1 MASISSSAVE
11 LEPHQLAVV
20 RRVLQDK
27 NPKYILADEVGLGK
41 TIEAGMVIREHALEA
56 TGHVSMLIAVPAP
69 LVSQWREE
77 LAERFQLKQ
86 LIIDASTALAGL
98 RQNEATEGIVIC
110 SHCDGCTLIERGF
123 TPSLIAVDEVHQIAS
138 WPWSGDKDERYDFN
152 LIAEGCRK
160 AHYVLLLTGT
170 LCMGMKGTS
179 CRCCTVL
186 IRKPTKWM
194 RPICKT
200 LPN

>member
-1 MASISSSAVE
+1 
-11 LEPHQLAVV
+11 
-20 RRVLQDK
+20 
-27 NPKYILADEVGLGK
+27 
-41 TIEAGMVIREHALEA
+41 MVIREHALEA

-123 TPSLIAVDEVHQIAS
+123 TLHLSQ
-138 WPWSGDKDERYDFN
+138 
-152 LIAEGCRK
+152 
-160 AHYVLLLTGT
+160 
-170 LCMGMKGTS
+170 
-179 CRCCTVL
+179 
-186 IRKPTKWM
+186 
-194 RPICKT
+194 
-200 LPN
+200 